1 MSITNIT
8 IDISLSTSGYQITLP
23 LTDFIGTINW
33 GDSNINTFTT
43 NTNNPLHTYINNG
56 IYTISLLDVTNLTH
70 YGNLFEASVKPV
82 ITQFSYLI
90 KINSLIN
97 LESAFYQ
104 HTNLVNVIF
113 NTDVTDNVIN
123 MQQMFYEC
131 TINCPIELN
140 CISCIN
146 LSGLFAFA
154 SAFNS
159 QLTLTNTNNVTDMS
173 YMFYLATSFNQPIN
187 LDCSSCTTLYIFLGN
202 ASAFNSQLTL
212 TNTNN
217 VTNMSFMFYES
228 SSFNQPINLNCF
240 SCTTLN
246 SFLLQASNFNNSLNL
261 TPIPLLVNVDNMLDY
276 TSILPT
282 NYSNL
287 LILWGNQSSV
297 KSSVIFNSPNLYY
310 NSSAITSLNNLRNEP
325 NNWTITNNGPA
336 PAPIIYTMTPT
347 SGLSGT
353 NITVVIT
360 GINFAYPVLFV
371 KVNELF
377 PPFQYSSEQ
386 IQINMPNTI
395 LPSISTITI
404 QTNYGIVTQEFTYT
418 ENYAPTI
425 TSITPSIGTNGTI
438 VTLIGTNF
446 NYISGVFIE
455 SEEDDIEINYNVNK
469 NEELS
474 ATIPQLFIGTFTIT
488 VINIYNIT
496 ATTEFTYENEN
507 ITNEQELLTFFNSE
521 DSYGIIDDNIELT
534 ENMINIS
541 TNIFKYLLLNNND
554 YKLYKA

>member
-8 IDISLSTSGYQITLP
+8 IDIALSTPGYQITLP
-23 LTDFIGTINW
+23 LTNFIGTINW
-33 GDSNINTFTT
+33 GDSNIDTFTST
-43 NTNNPLHTYINNG
+43 TNNPLHTYTYNG

-97 LESAFYQ
+97 LESAFYG
-104 HTNLVNVIF
+104 HTNLANVIF

-123 MQQMFYEC
+123 MQRMFYEC

-146 LSGLFAFA
+146 LSELFAFA

-159 QLTLTNTNNVTDMS
+159 QLTLTNTNNATDMS
-173 YMFYLATSFNQPIN
+173 YMFYFTTSFNQPIN
-187 LDCSSCTTLYIFLGN
+187 LDCSSCTTLRLFLGN
-202 ASAFNSQLTL
+202 ASVFNSELTL

-217 VTNMSFMFYES
+217 VTDMAFMFYQS
-228 SSFNQPINLNCF
+228 NFNQPINLNCS

-246 SFLLQASNFNNSLNL
+246 SFLFQAYNFNNSLNL
-261 TPIPLLVNVDNMLDY
+261 TPIPLLVDVENMLDY
-276 TSILPT
+276 TSILPP
-282 NYSNL
+282 NYSDL

-297 KSSVIFNSPNLYY
+297 QPSVIFNSPDLYY

-347 SGLSGT
+347 SGPSGT
-353 NITVVIT
+353 NINVIIT
-360 GINFAYPVLFV
+360 GINFDYTGLFV

-418 ENYAPTI
+418 ENFAPTI
-425 TSITPSIGTNGTI
+425 TSITPLIGTNGTI

-455 SEEDDIEINYNVNK
+455 SEEGDIEINSNVIT
-469 NEELS
+469 NEELFG
-474 ATIPQLFIGTFTIT
+474 TIPQLFIGTFTIK
-488 VINIYNIT
+488 VINMYNIT

-507 ITNEQELLTFFNSE
+507 ITNEQELLTFLNSE

-534 ENMINIS
+534 ENIINIL
-541 TNIFKYLLLNNND
+541 TNIFKYLLVNNNN
-554 YKLYKA
+554 YKLYKV

>member
-1 MSITNIT
+1 
-8 IDISLSTSGYQITLP
+8 
-23 LTDFIGTINW
+23 
-33 GDSNINTFTT
+33 
-43 NTNNPLHTYINNG
+43 
-56 IYTISLLDVTNLTH
+56 
-70 YGNLFEASVKPV
+70 
-82 ITQFSYLI
+82 
-90 KINSLIN
+90 
-97 LESAFYQ
+97 
-104 HTNLVNVIF
+104 
-113 NTDVTDNVIN
+113 
-123 MQQMFYEC
+123 
-131 TINCPIELN
+131 
-140 CISCIN
+140 
-146 LSGLFAFA
+146 
-154 SAFNS
+154 
-159 QLTLTNTNNVTDMS
+159 
-173 YMFYLATSFNQPIN
+173 
-187 LDCSSCTTLYIFLGN
+187 
-202 ASAFNSQLTL
+202 
-212 TNTNN
+212 
-217 VTNMSFMFYES
+217 
-228 SSFNQPINLNCF
+228 
-240 SCTTLN
+240 
-246 SFLLQASNFNNSLNL
+246 
-261 TPIPLLVNVDNMLDY
+261 
-276 TSILPT
+276 
-282 NYSNL
+282 
-287 LILWGNQSSV
+287 
-297 KSSVIFNSPNLYY
+297 
-310 NSSAITSLNNLRNEP
+310 
-325 NNWTITNNGPA
+325 
-336 PAPIIYTMTPT
+336 MTPT
-347 SGLSGT
+347 SGPSGT